1 MTNLSSVVLGSGFVA
16 GIPGSVP
23 LRRRYVMTMPWAA
36 QKTENSNDTGM
47 KAGKFSRKEKLG
59 FPPIFIGQSDIMVYH
74 IKKTAND
81 KPVMAYMKDVIAN
94 RVRLIPIT
102 GSIP

>member
-1 MTNLSSVVLGSGFVA
+1 MT
-16 GIPGSVP
+16 I
-23 LRRRYVMTMPWAA
+23 PWAA
-36 QKTENSNDTGM
+36 QKTENSNDIGI
-47 KAGKFSRKEKLG
+47 KAGKFSNKEKLG
-59 FPPIFIGQSDIMVYH
+59 FPPIFIGQSEIIVYH

-81 KPVMAYMKDVIAN
+81 NPVIANMKDVIAN